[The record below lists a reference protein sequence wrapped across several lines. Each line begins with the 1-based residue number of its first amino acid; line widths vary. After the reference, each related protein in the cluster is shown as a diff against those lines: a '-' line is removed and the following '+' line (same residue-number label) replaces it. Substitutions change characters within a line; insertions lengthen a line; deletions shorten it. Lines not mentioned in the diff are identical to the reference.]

1 VASFLLVGVTELE
14 AKTPGKTYC
23 FKKVCHEETWRDIGR
38 TRIVTA
44 SYYDDAK
51 VDPFNPRNVT
61 SSGEIYNPSRP
72 DNAASPEYPDGTK
85 LLVWSPEAKK
95 TLVVRVNTAG
105 PYYGQRKLDL
115 SRAAAE
121 TLGFRRQGVTRLHV
135 RVLEP
140 PTIAEARHRRGRT
153 YAAVPGFVGMFE
165 SVDSALVGVGRAL
178 ASLLVAPAV
187 GATPVAIPPHRARGR
202 VASAGRHKPVRA
214 AQLAARRK
222 QKAVASRYASRR
234 YKLVARASVAGGRR
248 AGLHLSSAHKGT
260 AHKRSAYKQSAH
272 KRSASKSSGYKLARY
287 TAKRHDG
294 KRDSARS
301 VRQ

>member
-1 VASFLLVGVTELE
+1 V
-14 AKTPGKTYC
+14 KTI
-23 FKKVCHEETWRDIGR
+23 EETWRDIGR

-51 VDPFNPRNVT
+51 VDRFNPSNVT

-85 LLVWSPEAKK
+85 LLVWSPETKK

-105 PYYGQRKLDL
+105 PYHGQRKLDL

-187 GATPVAIPPHRARGR
+187 AATPVVTPPHRAGARL
-202 VASAGRHKPVRA
+202 ASAGRHKPVRA

-222 QKAVASRYASRR
+222 QKAVASRYAARS
-234 YKLVARASVAGGRR
+234 YKSVARASVAGGRR
-248 AGLHLSSAHKGT
+248 AGLHLSSAHKGSV
-260 AHKRSAYKQSAH
+260 HKQSAH
-272 KRSASKSSGYKLARY
+272 KRSASKKSGHKLARY

-294 KRDSARS
+294 KRAPARS
-301 VRQ
+301 VTE